1 MYTTVTSSVAKNK
14 LDQIL
19 ADIERTGES
28 VTITRHG
35 RPVAKLVPVATSPRV
50 FGQPPH
56 LQVPADFDAPLPE
69 EALAG
74 WDSGRCPRP
83 IRHSTPP

>member
-1 MYTTVTSSVAKNK
+1 MTSAEAKNK
-14 LDQIL
+14 LEQIL

-35 RPVAKLVPVATSPRV
+35 RPVAKLVPITTSPRV
-50 FGQPPH
+50 FGQLPD

-74 WDSGRCPRP
+74 WDQ
-83 IRHSTPP
+83 